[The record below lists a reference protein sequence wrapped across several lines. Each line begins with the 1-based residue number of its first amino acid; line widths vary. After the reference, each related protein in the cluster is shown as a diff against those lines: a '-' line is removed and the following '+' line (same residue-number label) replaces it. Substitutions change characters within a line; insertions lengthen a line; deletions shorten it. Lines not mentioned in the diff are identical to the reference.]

1 MELRAPGLQG
11 ERWKAVNGMVRMT
24 VAQFEQPGC
33 SFVTDFE
40 RRPPGTLPALS
51 KVGLSDRGRPTLKTI
66 SALTGLGVTTVSRAL
81 KDGPELSVETRSRVQ
96 AIAAQIGYRPDRAGV
111 RLRTGRTFVIG
122 LILDQSVSVAEFER
136 RIIMGVARVL
146 QNTSY
151 HLVVMPQASQADPIE
166 AIRYFVETKAA
177 DGVIFTHTLPHDPRV
192 RYLLD
197 RDFPFVTH
205 GRTDFSEPHPFYDL
219 DTSRLVADATRLLT
233 ERGRRRIVLIE
244 PPRYLTCHAHAMDGF
259 AAAIAAAKV
268 HGMVATDVHLNEL
281 PGSFRAA
288 GLRLARESCPPDG
301 IICAN
306 EIGAVAL
313 MAGLRDGGLSVGR
326 DVDVVAKATSDLL
339 DHIHPAIDSFFE
351 DLAFAGE
358 ELARLLIRRIEGVPA
373 TELKTLGKSRLQRR
387 VRP

>member
-1 MELRAPGLQG
+1 M
-11 ERWKAVNGMVRMT
+11 
-24 VAQFEQPGC
+24 
-33 SFVTDFE
+33 TDFE
-40 RRPPGTLPALS
+40 RRRGSLQTVSTPR
-51 KVGLSDRGRPTLKTI
+51 LSDRGRPTLKTI

-146 QNTSY
+146 HNTSY

-166 AIRYFVETKAA
+166 AIRYFAETKAA
-177 DGVIFTHTLPHDPRV
+177 DGVIFTHTLPDDPRV
-192 RYLLD
+192 RYLMD
-197 RDFPFVTH
+197 REFPFVTH
-205 GRTDFSEPHPFYDL
+205 GRTDISDPHPFYDL
-219 DTSRLVADATRLLT
+219 DTSRLMADAARRLI
-233 ERGRRRIVLIE
+233 ERGRRRIALIE
-244 PPRYLTCHAHAMDGF
+244 PPRYLACHAHAIEGF
-259 AAAIAAAKV
+259 AAAIDAAKV
-268 HGMVATDVHLNEL
+268 HGAVATDVHLNEF

-288 GLRLARESCPPDG
+288 GLRLAREPDPPDG

-326 DVDVVAKATSDLL
+326 DVDVIAKATSDLL
-339 DHIHPAIDSFFE
+339 DHIHPVIDSYFE

-358 ELARLLIRRIEGVPA
+358 ELARLLIRRIEGAPVA
-373 TELKTLGKSRLQRR
+373 ELQTLGVARLQDR